1 MAEALS
7 QSQIDALLSSMANG
21 GFEEEKKEETPE
33 KKYRKYDFYSPKKFT
48 KDKIKILSN
57 IYENYARLLN
67 ARINGLLRMN
77 SQVEIVSVEEQKYYE
92 FSNALMENDIL
103 TLVDI
108 HLPNG
113 AEEIEQ
119 APTVIFTNAEVMLL
133 MIDRMLGASGDEPAN
148 ISLDYK
154 YTDLELALY
163 RDIISHFVRIMKDGW
178 LNYLD
183 DMSFEIQKIER
194 NGNMMQT
201 TVSMDATI
209 AIIVLDIT
217 VGKVTGRMNICI
229 PETILS
235 IVFNLIENRNSNIGR
250 KGNIEDTAEEIMD
263 CIKSST
269 LEIKAELGQAQVN
282 LYDIYNLQ
290 VGDVINLNK
299 PKDSEIY
306 LYIEN
311 RPWFKGK
318 LGVQNKNMAV
328 KISGI
333 CEE

>member
-7 QSQIDALLSSMANG
+7 QSQIDALLSSMASG
-21 GFEEEKKEETPE
+21 GFEEEKKETTPE

-48 KDKIKILSN
+48 KDKLKILSN

-67 ARINGLLRMN
+67 ARVNGLLRMN
-77 SQVEIVSVEEQKYYE
+77 SQVEIVSVEEQRYYE
-92 FSNALMENDIL
+92 FSNALRENDIL
-103 TLVDI
+103 TLLNV

-113 AEEIEQ
+113 AEEIEEV
-119 APTVIFTNAEVMLL
+119 PTVVFMNAEVMLL
-133 MIDRMLGASGDEPAN
+133 MIDRMLGASGEEVPN

-163 RDIISHFVRIMKDGW
+163 RDIISHFIRIMKDGW

-183 DMSFEIQKIER
+183 DVSFEIQKIER
-194 NGNMMQT
+194 SGNMMQT
-201 TVSMDATI
+201 VGMDETI
-209 AIIVLDIT
+209 AIVVLDIT
-217 VGKVTGRMNICI
+217 VGKITGRMNICI

-235 IVFNLIENRNSNIGR
+235 VVFNLIDNRNSNAGR
-250 KGNIEDTAEEIMD
+250 KGNIEDTAEEIME

-282 LYDIYNLQ
+282 LNDIYNLH

-306 LYIEN
+306 LYIEDQ
-311 RPWFKGK
+311 PWFKGK

-333 CEE
+333 YEE

>member
-1 MAEALS
+1 MVE
-7 QSQIDALLSSMANG
+7 
-21 GFEEEKKEETPE
+21 
-33 KKYRKYDFYSPKKFT
+33 R
-48 KDKIKILSN
+48 ILSN

-77 SQVEIVSVEEQKYYE
+77 SQVEVVNVEEQRYYE
-92 FSNALMENDIL
+92 FSNALRENDML
-103 TLVDI
+103 TLVDV
-108 HLPNG
+108 HLPNE
-113 AEEIEQ
+113 AEEIEEI
-119 APTVIFTNAEVMLL
+119 PTVVFTNAEVMLL
-133 MIDRMLGASGDEPAN
+133 MIDRMLGSSGEEPPN

-163 RDIISHFVRIMKDGW
+163 RDIISHFIRIMKDGW
-178 LNYLD
+178 VNYLD
-183 DMSFEIQKIER
+183 DVSFEIQKVER

-201 TVSMDATI
+201 VGMDETI
-209 AIIVLDIT
+209 AIVVLDIT
-217 VGKVTGRMNICI
+217 IGKVTGQMNICI

-235 IVFNLIENRNSNIGR
+235 VVFNLIDNRNSNVGK
-250 KGNIEDTAEEIMD
+250 KGSIEDTAEEIME

-282 LYDIYNLQ
+282 LNDIYNLH

-306 LYIEN
+306 LYIEDQ
-311 RPWFKGK
+311 PWFKGK

-328 KISGI
+328 KISGVY
-333 CEE
+333 EE

>member
-7 QSQIDALLSSMANG
+7 QSQIDALLSSMASG
-21 GFEEEKKEETPE
+21 GFEEEKKETTPE

-48 KDKIKILSN
+48 KDKLKILSN

-67 ARINGLLRMN
+67 ARVNGLLRMN
-77 SQVEIVSVEEQKYYE
+77 SQVEIVSVEEQRYYE
-92 FSNALMENDIL
+92 FSNALRENDIL
-103 TLVDI
+103 TLVNV

-113 AEEIEQ
+113 AEEIEEV
-119 APTVIFTNAEVMLL
+119 PTVVFTNAEVMLL
-133 MIDRMLGASGDEPAN
+133 MIDRMLGASGEEVPN

-163 RDIISHFVRIMKDGW
+163 RDIISHFIRIMKDGW

-183 DMSFEIQKIER
+183 DVSFEIQKIER
-194 NGNMMQT
+194 SGNMMQT
-201 TVSMDATI
+201 VGMDETI
-209 AIIVLDIT
+209 AIVVLDIT

-235 IVFNLIENRNSNIGR
+235 VVFNLIDNRNSNAGR
-250 KGNIEDTAEEIMD
+250 KGNIEDTAEEIME

-282 LYDIYNLQ
+282 LNDIYNLH

-306 LYIEN
+306 LYIEDQ
-311 RPWFKGK
+311 PWFKGK

-333 CEE
+333 YEE

>member
-7 QSQIDALLSSMANG
+7 QSQIDALLSSMASG
-21 GFEEEKKEETPE
+21 GFEEKKEETTPE

-48 KDKIKILSN
+48 KDKLKILSN

-77 SQVEIVSVEEQKYYE
+77 SQVEIVSVEEQRYYE
-92 FSNALMENDIL
+92 FSNALRENDIL
-103 TLVDI
+103 TLINV

-113 AEEIEQ
+113 AEEIEEV
-119 APTVIFTNAEVMLL
+119 PTVVFTNAEVMLL
-133 MIDRMLGASGDEPAN
+133 MIDRMLGASGEEVPN

-163 RDIISHFVRIMKDGW
+163 RDIISHFIRIMKDGW
-178 LNYLD
+178 VNYLD
-183 DMSFEIQKIER
+183 DVSFEIQKIER
-194 NGNMMQT
+194 SGNMMQT
-201 TVSMDATI
+201 VGMDETI
-209 AIIVLDIT
+209 AIVVLDIT

-235 IVFNLIENRNSNIGR
+235 VVFNLIDNRSSNAGR
-250 KGNIEDTAEEIMD
+250 KGNIEDTAEEIME

-282 LYDIYNLQ
+282 LNDIYNLH

-306 LYIEN
+306 LYIEDQ
-311 RPWFKGK
+311 PWFRGK

-333 CEE
+333 YEE

>member
-21 GFEEEKKEETPE
+21 GFEEEKKETTPE

-48 KDKIKILSN
+48 KDKLKILSN

-77 SQVEIVSVEEQKYYE
+77 SQVEVVNVEEQRYYE
-92 FSNALMENDIL
+92 FSNALRENDML
-103 TLVDI
+103 TLVDV
-108 HLPNG
+108 HLPNE
-113 AEEIEQ
+113 AEEIEEI
-119 APTVIFTNAEVMLL
+119 PTVVFTNAEVMLL
-133 MIDRMLGASGDEPAN
+133 MIDRMLGSSGEEPPN
-148 ISLDYK
+148 VSLDYK
-154 YTDLELALY
+154 YTVLFLALY
-163 RDIISHFVRIMKDGW
+163 RDITSFFIRILKVGW
-178 LNYLD
+178 LKYLD
-183 DMSFEIQKIER
+183 DVYFDIQKVER

-201 TVSMDATI
+201 VGMDETI
-209 AIIVLDIT
+209 AIVVLDIT
-217 VGKVTGRMNICI
+217 VGKVTGQMNICI

-235 IVFNLIENRNSNIGR
+235 VVFNLIDNRSSNAGR
-250 KGNIEDTAEEIMD
+250 KGNIEDTAEEIME

-282 LYDIYNLQ
+282 LNDIYNLH

-306 LYIEN
+306 LYIEDQ
-311 RPWFKGK
+311 PWFKGK

-328 KISGI
+328 KISGVY
-333 CEE
+333 EE

>member
-7 QSQIDALLSSMANG
+7 QSQIDALLSSMASG
-21 GFEEEKKEETPE
+21 GFEEEKKETTPE

-48 KDKIKILSN
+48 KDKLKILSN

-67 ARINGLLRMN
+67 ARVNGLLRMN
-77 SQVEIVSVEEQKYYE
+77 SQVEIVSVEEQRYYE
-92 FSNALMENDIL
+92 FSNALRENDIL
-103 TLVDI
+103 TLVNV
-108 HLPNG
+108 HLPKG
-113 AEEIEQ
+113 AEEIEEV
-119 APTVIFTNAEVMLL
+119 PTVVFTNAEVMLL
-133 MIDRMLGASGDEPAN
+133 MIDRMLGASGEEVPN

-163 RDIISHFVRIMKDGW
+163 RDIISHFIRIMRDGW

-183 DMSFEIQKIER
+183 DVSFDIQKIER

-201 TVSMDATI
+201 VSMDETI
-209 AIIVLDIT
+209 AIVVLDIT

-235 IVFNLIENRNSNIGR
+235 VVFNLIDNRNSNAGR
-250 KGNIEDTAEEIMD
+250 KGNIEDTAEEIME

-282 LYDIYNLQ
+282 LNDIYNLH

-306 LYIEN
+306 LYIEDQ
-311 RPWFKGK
+311 PWFKGK

-333 CEE
+333 YEE

>member
-7 QSQIDALLSSMANG
+7 QSQIDALLNSMANG

-33 KKYRKYDFYSPKKFT
+33 EKYRKYDFYSPKKFT
-48 KDKIKILSN
+48 KDKLKILSN

-77 SQVEIVSVEEQKYYE
+77 SQVEIISVEEQRYYE
-92 FSNALMENDIL
+92 FSNALRENDIL
-103 TLVDI
+103 TLIDV
-108 HLPNG
+108 HLPKG
-113 AEEIEQ
+113 DEEIEEI
-119 APTVIFTNAEVMLL
+119 PSIVFINAEVMLL
-133 MIDRMLGASGDEPAN
+133 MIDRMLGASGDEVPN
-148 ISLDYK
+148 ISFDYK

-163 RDIISHFVRIMKDGW
+163 ADIVSHFIRIMKDGW
-178 LNYLD
+178 VNYLD
-183 DMSFEIQKIER
+183 DVSFSIQKIER

-201 TVSMDATI
+201 ISMDETI
-209 AIIVLDIT
+209 AIVMIDIT
-217 VGKVTGRMNICI
+217 VGQLTGRMNVCI
-229 PETILS
+229 PETILN
-235 IVFNLIENRNSNIGR
+235 IVFNLIDNRSNSVGR
-250 KGNIEDTAEEIMD
+250 KGSIEDTAEEIME

-282 LYDIYNLQ
+282 LNDIYNLH

-311 RPWFKGK
+311 QPWFKGK

-328 KISGI
+328 KISGVY
-333 CEE
+333 EE

>member
-7 QSQIDALLSSMANG
+7 QSQIDALLSSMASG
-21 GFEEEKKEETPE
+21 GFEEEKKETTPE

-48 KDKIKILSN
+48 KDKLKILSN

-67 ARINGLLRMN
+67 ARVNGLLRMN
-77 SQVEIVSVEEQKYYE
+77 SQVEIVSVEEQRYYE
-92 FSNALMENDIL
+92 FSNALRENDIL
-103 TLVDI
+103 TLLNV
-108 HLPNG
+108 HLPKG
-113 AEEIEQ
+113 AEEIEEV
-119 APTVIFTNAEVMLL
+119 PTVVFMNAEVMLL
-133 MIDRMLGASGDEPAN
+133 MIDRMLGASGEEVPN

-163 RDIISHFVRIMKDGW
+163 RDIISHFIRIMKDGW

-183 DMSFEIQKIER
+183 DVSFEIQKIER
-194 NGNMMQT
+194 SGNMMQT
-201 TVSMDATI
+201 VGMDETI
-209 AIIVLDIT
+209 AIVVLDIT
-217 VGKVTGRMNICI
+217 VGKITGRMNICI

-235 IVFNLIENRNSNIGR
+235 VVFNLIDNRNSNAGR
-250 KGNIEDTAEEIMD
+250 KGNIEDTAEEIME

-282 LYDIYNLQ
+282 LNDIYNLH

-306 LYIEN
+306 LYIEDQ
-311 RPWFKGK
+311 PWFKGK

-333 CEE
+333 YEE

>member
-1 MAEALS
+1 
-7 QSQIDALLSSMANG
+7 
-21 GFEEEKKEETPE
+21 
-33 KKYRKYDFYSPKKFT
+33 
-48 KDKIKILSN
+48 
-57 IYENYARLLN
+57 
-67 ARINGLLRMN
+67 MN
-77 SQVEIVSVEEQKYYE
+77 SQVEIVSVEEQRYYE
-92 FSNALMENDIL
+92 FSNALRENDIL
-103 TLVDI
+103 TLLNV

-113 AEEIEQ
+113 AEEIEEV
-119 APTVIFTNAEVMLL
+119 PTVVFMNAEVMLL
-133 MIDRMLGASGDEPAN
+133 MIDRMLGASGEEVPN

-163 RDIISHFVRIMKDGW
+163 RDIISHFIRIMKDGW

-183 DMSFEIQKIER
+183 DVSFEIQKIER
-194 NGNMMQT
+194 SGNMMQT
-201 TVSMDATI
+201 VGMDETI
-209 AIIVLDIT
+209 AIVVLDIT
-217 VGKVTGRMNICI
+217 VGKITGRMNICI

-235 IVFNLIENRNSNIGR
+235 VVFNLIDNRNSNAGR
-250 KGNIEDTAEEIMD
+250 KGNIEDTAEEIME

-282 LYDIYNLQ
+282 LNDIYNLH

-306 LYIEN
+306 LYIEDQ
-311 RPWFKGK
+311 PWFKGK

-333 CEE
+333 YEE